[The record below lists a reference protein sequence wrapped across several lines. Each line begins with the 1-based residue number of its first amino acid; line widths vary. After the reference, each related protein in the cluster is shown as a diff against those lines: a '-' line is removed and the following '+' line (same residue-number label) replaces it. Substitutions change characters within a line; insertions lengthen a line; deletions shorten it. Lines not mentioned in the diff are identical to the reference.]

1 MCKKPR
7 WPDGQGIDIVLD
19 PRLPMGL
26 VMLESPEQARFRKHE
41 LEVRRRMYSAMGLPS
56 ELLEGKGGT
65 R

>member
-19 PRLPMGL
+19 PRLLKNL
-26 VMLESPEQARFRKHE
+26 VLLESPAQARLRKCE
-41 LEVRRRMYSAMGLPS
+41 LKMLRQMHSAMGLPS